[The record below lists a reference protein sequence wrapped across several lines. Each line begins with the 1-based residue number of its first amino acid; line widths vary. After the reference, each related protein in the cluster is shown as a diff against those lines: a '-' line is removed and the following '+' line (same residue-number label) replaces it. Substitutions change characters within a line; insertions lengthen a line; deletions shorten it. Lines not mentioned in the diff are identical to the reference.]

1 VRRRALVF
9 TGPRRISVIEEEIG
23 SPPSGALLVR
33 TRVSAISAGTERLA
47 FRGQLPADVPLDE
60 TLPALASEGGRAGWT
75 FPFRFGYAAVG
86 EVIGVG
92 DGVAASD
99 WIGRR
104 VFSFQPH
111 GSAFFVAADEAW
123 PVPDGIDWEKAALLA
138 NAETAVN
145 LILDAGPR
153 VGERVAV
160 FGQGVVGLLA
170 TALLA
175 RFPLHTLVVVDR
187 VASRAAHG
195 RALGAHAVTASL
207 DGARAALGDAGADLA
222 FELTGNPQVLNDA
235 LVVTG
240 REGRVV
246 VGSFYGS
253 KQSAV
258 DLGGHFHRG
267 RIAIVSSQVS
277 HIAPALTG
285 RWNRQRRRDV
295 AWQLLRRVD
304 SAALIS
310 HRFPIGEAAAAYALL
325 DTDAPAALQ
334 VLFTYD

>member
-9 TGPRRISVIEEEIG
+9 TGPRRVSVIDEELG
-23 SPPSGALLVR
+23 SPPPGALLVR
-33 TRVSAISAGTERLA
+33 TRVSAISAGTELLA
-47 FRGQLPADVPLDE
+47 FRGELPADVPLDE
-60 TLPALASEGGRAGWT
+60 TLPALAGEGGRGAWT

-99 WIGRR
+99 WIGRH

-111 GSAFFVAADEAW
+111 GSAFFVAAGEAW
-123 PVPDGIDWEKAALLA
+123 PVPDGIDLEKAALLA

-145 LILDAGPR
+145 LILDGGPR

-170 TALLA
+170 TALLVQ
-175 RFPLHTLVVVDR
+175 FPLQMLVVVDR
-187 VASRAAHG
+187 VAGRAARG
-195 RALGAHAVTASL
+195 RALGASAAVSSVE
-207 DGARAALGDAGADLA
+207 DARAALADAGADLA

-235 LVVTG
+235 LAVTG

-246 VGSFYGS
+246 VGSFYGR

-267 RIAIVSSQVS
+267 RIAIVGSQVS
-277 HIAPALTG
+277 HIAPALTA
-285 RWNRQRRRDV
+285 RWDRQRRRDV

-304 SAALIS
+304 SAGFTS
-310 HRFPIGEAAAAYALL
+310 HRFPVGEAAAAYALL
-325 DTDAPAALQ
+325 DADAPAALQ
-334 VLFTYD
+334 VLLTYD